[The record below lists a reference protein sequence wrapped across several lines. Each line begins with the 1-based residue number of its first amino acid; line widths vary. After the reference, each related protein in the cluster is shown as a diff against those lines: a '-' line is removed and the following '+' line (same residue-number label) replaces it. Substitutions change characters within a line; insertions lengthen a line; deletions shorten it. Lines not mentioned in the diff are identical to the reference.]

1 MYALTKKNY
10 RLGIF
15 RCITDA
21 SLTVTKVF
29 HVISFFLRLSRGDHS
44 KTTCPTLA

>member
-1 MYALTKKNY
+1 MYALTKKSY

-29 HVISFFLRLSRGDHS
+29 HVILFFLRVSRVDYS
-44 KTTCPTLA
+44 KTTRPTLA